1 MARTPTTKHPKSLEP
16 ARQSQGKSEPPPLEP
31 APKAAPKPAAKREV
45 VSKSEAIRHALAA
58 GFGGPQEGTAY
69 IRKEFAIELTPSH
82 FSAVKATGKKK
93 GGTASKG
100 KPGRKPRQPVDG
112 FIAPPAKRRT
122 NGEAD
127 LIESLETLKPLI
139 AQYGP
144 DKMKRLVDLLG

>member
-1 MARTPTTKHPKSLEP
+1 
-16 ARQSQGKSEPPPLEP
+16 
-31 APKAAPKPAAKREV
+31 
-45 VSKSEAIRHALAA
+45 
-58 GFGGPQEGTAY
+58 
-69 IRKEFAIELTPSH
+69 
-82 FSAVKATGKKK
+82 VKATEKKK

-112 FIAPPAKRRT
+112 FIAPPAKHRT
-122 NGEAD
+122 NGEGD